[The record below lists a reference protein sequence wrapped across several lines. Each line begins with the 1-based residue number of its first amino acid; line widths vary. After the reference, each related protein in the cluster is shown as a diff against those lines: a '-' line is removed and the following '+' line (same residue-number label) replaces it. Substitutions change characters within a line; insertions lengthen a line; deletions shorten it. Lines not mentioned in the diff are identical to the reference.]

1 MGHLSSLPCT
11 LCLMLF
17 PVMIH
22 AAGPGV
28 ITYQGSLTT
37 PDGEP
42 QAGGSYD
49 MEFKL

>member
-1 MGHLSSLPCT
+1 
-11 LCLMLF
+11 MLF
-17 PVMIH
+17 SVMIH